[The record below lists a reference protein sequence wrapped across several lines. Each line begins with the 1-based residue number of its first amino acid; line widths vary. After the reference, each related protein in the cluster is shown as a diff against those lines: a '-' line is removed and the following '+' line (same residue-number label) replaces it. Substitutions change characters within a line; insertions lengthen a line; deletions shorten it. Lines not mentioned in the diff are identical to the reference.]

1 MSIIRNVRSSTN
13 KTVTIKRFVA
23 NQPLDTNTSG
33 SAYPVE
39 YIELSNYYMTP
50 KTLSGVS
57 YHSLHFAQNSSLIFK
72 AEIRSGAKGPL
83 FGSRQTNCLNIIV
96 DDYNYEG
103 SPVAL
108 RCILWRKGTTVIKA
122 ILASASTGIHKYGW
136 VYGKVGSTTG
146 MCCYYDGV
154 LDNVQ
159 TTYFSDD
166 LYVLRLDNSTDPMYA
181 ISDYAIRLYEIAG
194 KLGLTASGAQSVDVH
209 FYAVKFGAGSSYN
222 PYMFDARSDQAI
234 YLEPTASSTTSGRN
248 TTKSYGSDVTYG
260 VQLHDLKYAFSS
272 PYNDLIAIVCQ
283 DGGNPEAW
291 ADPVDKITNGTT
303 THNMAFR
310 MAGGSGTSVSA
321 AMPLPENYYVSR
333 SGTYTFIDQEK
344 GELIY
349 GRYPKWNIW
358 NDKLKFGLFV
368 DMKDANTYVMRFNI
382 FKDFNGNI
390 MTPSGGTLSDARF
403 DLIRFDGYSHHS
415 NDAHAPILTSPSNIT
430 VFEHNTVQCLCNS
443 ESIMGGVIGGSMP
456 DSSHPTVTERYCVF
470 FKRDSALGAVGYRA
484 GNLIPWNYAASD
496 LTEKIYGV
504 TAKAAFA
511 DGTVIFDSDTK
522 QNTPLDKN
530 TASNIKALYQERIV
544 VEDFSLRPGFAGYI
558 YKNKNASAEN
568 RKLNVNI
575 ALLFSTASSSPSSLK
590 QIDCSRLIPKKT
602 CSFEVK
608 EDGND
613 SLTAWASTSE
623 KYRLVVETDEQ
634 IGVLIGDYYYGT
646 KLNMVDTFEPTNA
659 YNQSSGLVLGIAPI
673 NSNHT
678 IEEQG
683 YTYMFAVTI
692 FTYFGNK
699 YHVYNIVDESL
710 TFSELETYYSGG
722 SQPYND
728 PNLAVKYYGEALSG
742 NSTKHIQSGD
752 VSTRN
757 NITASQFK
765 TYGRFFAIYDHEI
778 DPLTVGVN
786 HISDQTTVVVNVAKK
801 ANAPIY
807 CALDGGWNTDT
818 QTIVDESISG
828 YAVQSPYYLSKL
840 DYSGD
845 YIYEDLYMFY
855 NVSGSTYTPRST
867 IPSMFEAQLFK
878 NGEFAAEF
886 NEEVLSDNGYT
897 LSISWQEAS
906 RYEGFMLLLNG
917 GMANGGLFVAN
928 IAFSGTKQRGDYYK
942 LKFTSIS

>member
-1 MSIIRNVRSSTN
+1 MSIYRPDYRNTSVI
-13 KTVTIKRFVA
+13 IKRFGAITEDYSAVEWIGINGTYLRGISGTSHVSFA
-23 NQPLDTNTSG
+23 PESTILIKCEIAPDASGPITGGLGGLRISVSSGTISWYNVTN
-33 SAYPVE
+33 
-39 YIELSNYYMTP
+39 
-50 KTLSGVS
+50 
-57 YHSLHFAQNSSLIFK
+57 
-72 AEIRSGAKGPL
+72 
-83 FGSRQTNCLNIIV
+83 
-96 DDYNYEG
+96 
-103 SPVAL
+103 
-108 RCILWRKGTTVIKA
+108 
-122 ILASASTGIHKYGW
+122 GW
-136 VYGKVGSTTG
+136 VADRTVGSGTHILGWMRYNGATYP
-146 MCCYYDGV
+146 YYDGIITDV
-154 LDNVQ
+154 SGE
-159 TTYFSDD
+159 TTPPRRRVYFGCNSQNNTAGNADSSDI
-166 LYVLRLDNSTDPMYA
+166 LSSSSATYAIKIYEVAGALAYNNEVVTPAHMYA
-181 ISDYAIRLYEIAG
+181 ALWGSTYRLFEARMGRGSDTV
-194 KLGLTASGAQSVDVH
+194 LTPHSSSASG
-209 FYAVKFGAGSSYN
+209 GGS
-222 PYMFDARSDQAI
+222 A
-234 YLEPTASSTTSGRN
+234 
-248 TTKSYGSDVTYG
+248 VTYG

-272 PYNDLIAIVCQ
+272 PYKDLMAIVCQ

-310 MAGGSGTSVSA
+310 MAGGSGSSVSA

-333 SGTYTFIDQEK
+333 SGTYTFTDQEK

-349 GRYPKWNIW
+349 GRCPKWNIW

-390 MTPSGGTLSDARF
+390 MTPSGGSLSDARF
-403 DLIRFDGYSHHS
+403 DLIRFDGYNHHS

-484 GNLIPWNYAASD
+484 GNLIPWNYAASE

-530 TASNIKALYQERIV
+530 TASNIKQLYQESIV

-558 YKNKNASAEN
+558 YKNKNASADN
-568 RKLNVNI
+568 RKLNVNV

-590 QIDCSRLIPKKT
+590 QIDCSRFIPSKT

-634 IGVLIGDYYYGT
+634 IGVLIGDYYRGT

-659 YNQSSGLVLGIAPI
+659 YNQSSGLVLGIAPV

-710 TFSELETYYSGG
+710 TFSELETCYSGS

-742 NSTKHIQSGD
+742 NSDKHIQSGD

-778 DPLTVGVN
+778 DPLTVGAN
-786 HISDQTTVVVNVAKK
+786 HISDQTTVVVNIANKI
-801 ANAPIY
+801 NAPIY
-807 CALDGGWNTDT
+807 CALQGEWNTDT
-818 QTIVDESISG
+818 QTIVDLHDSK
-828 YAVQSPYYLSKL
+828 AVQSPYYLSKL
-840 DYSGD
+840 PYSGD
-845 YIYEDLYMFY
+845 YVYEDLYMFY
-855 NVSGSTYTPRST
+855 DVSGSTYTPRST
-867 IPSMFEAQLFK
+867 MPSMFEAQLFK
-878 NGEFAAEF
+878 NGEFVAGF
-886 NEEVLSDNGYT
+886 NEEVLEDNGYT

-906 RYEGFMLLLNG
+906 RYEGFMLFLNG

-928 IAFSGTKQRGDYYK
+928 VAFSGTKSRGDYYT